1 MNKKLLMTGAVASI
15 ILLSGCSN
23 HDKMMNESMA
33 SLTNQVGELSEKVDM
48 MAADH
53 ASLKADLATVA
64 SEAER
69 ANSRID
75 NIAHSYKK

>member
-1 MNKKLLMTGAVASI
+1 MNKKLLLTGAVASI
-15 ILLSGCSN
+15 ILLAGCSN
-23 HDKMMNESMA
+23 NTAMEENVA
-33 SLTNQVGELSEKVDM
+33 NLTTNVGELSDKIDM

-53 ASLKADLATVA
+53 ASMKADLATVA

-75 NIAHSYKK
+75 NIATSYKK